1 MPYTRSHPSPTLLP
15 SPLCTLGLQHL
26 LCGSFPVAFAHLI
39 NCSPRYA
46 ATKPALWLRLA
57 ECCLCAAA
65 EQDAG
70 AAPPHAVEA
79 VLGEAPHAVLVL
91 ARASPATA
99 AASSDGD
106 IMPSAPDLT
115 ACDSGDA
122 TLSLGFAALCLRN
135 VEHLLDAAPAGGAG
149 VEAIAAADGAAVP
162 GGSSQAPQRDTQML
176 RCALLTWRSYLHLLT
191 GYFRAALT
199 DAMALLELA
208 ATSGGGGE
216 ATLLARCYAAEAL
229 CALGLPAEAVEHL
242 SACLLEREEADAGG
256 GEGGSKAR
264 RGSPV
269 REGQND
275 GQEHNNT
282 TGGGA
287 GDGADDGPSGSSGG
301 VVTPASQA
309 KRVAH
314 LSGEAARVAL
324 YVNLASLY
332 CSQGEH
338 GAAHGCCTTALGLQ
352 PRSVHALLA
361 LVYVELAKGEVDAAR
376 AVLARGRPMPASLGM
391 TPPPLMF

>member
-1 MPYTRSHPSPTLLP
+1 MPYTRSHPLP
-15 SPLCTLGLQHL
+15 PFPPPRHFALGLQHL
-26 LCGSFPVAFAHLI
+26 LCGSFPAAFAHFL
-39 NCSPRYA
+39 NCSPRFS

-57 ECCLCAAA
+57 ECCLCATA

-106 IMPSAPDLT
+106 IMPSAPDLS
-115 ACDSGDA
+115 ACDGGDA
-122 TLSLGFAALCLRN
+122 TMSLGFAALCLRN
-135 VEHLLDAAPAGGAG
+135 VEHLLDAATVGGAHA
-149 VEAIAAADGAAVP
+149 EAIAGAADGAAVP
-162 GGSSQAPQRDTQML
+162 AGSSQASQRDAQML

-191 GYFRAALT
+191 SHFRAALT

-208 ATSGGGGE
+208 ATSGGE

-229 CALGLPAEAVEHL
+229 CALGRPAEAVEHL

-269 REGQND
+269 REGQSD
-275 GQEHNNT
+275 AQEHNNT
-282 TGGGA
+282 PGGGA
-287 GDGADDGPSGSSGG
+287 GDGPDDGPSGSSGG
-301 VVTPASQA
+301 VITPASHA

-314 LSGEAARVAL
+314 LSGDAARVAL

-338 GAAHGCCTTALGLQ
+338 GAAHGCCTTALRLQ

-361 LVYVELAKGEVDAAR
+361 LVYVELAKGEVDAAC
-376 AVLARGRPMPASLGM
+376 AVLAKGRPMPASLGV
-391 TPPPLMF
+391 TPPQLMF